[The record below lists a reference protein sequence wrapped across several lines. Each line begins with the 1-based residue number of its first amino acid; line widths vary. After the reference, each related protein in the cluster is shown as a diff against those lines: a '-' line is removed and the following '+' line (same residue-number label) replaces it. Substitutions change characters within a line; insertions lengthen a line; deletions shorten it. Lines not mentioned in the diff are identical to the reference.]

1 MGGTLIQIRRD
12 HCPTTNYNNSRKD
25 SRKELIKNQQF
36 VIDLLRENNT
46 FTAIDLAG
54 KAKLGERT
62 IYRIL
67 AELQKDGYVERVGTR
82 KSGYWKIL

>member
-12 HCPTTNYNNSRKD
+12 HCPTTDYNNGRKD
-25 SRKELIKNQQF
+25 GRKELTKNQQF

-46 FTAIDLAG
+46 LTAIDLAG
-54 KAKLGERT
+54 KANLGERT

-67 AELQKDGYVERVGTR
+67 AELQKDSYVERIGTR

>member
-12 HCPTTNYNNSRKD
+12 HCPTTDYNNGRKD
-25 SRKELIKNQQF
+25 GRKELAKNQQF
-36 VIDLLRENNT
+36 VIELLLENNT
-46 FTAIDLAG
+46 LTAIDLAG
-54 KAKLGERT
+54 KANLGERT

>member
-12 HCPTTNYNNSRKD
+12 HCPTIDYNNG
-25 SRKELIKNQQF
+25 RKELAKNQQF
-36 VIDLLRENNT
+36 VIELLLENNT
-46 FTAIDLAG
+46 LTATDLAG
-54 KAKLGERT
+54 KTSLGERT

-82 KSGYWKIL
+82 KSG

>member
-1 MGGTLIQIRRD
+1 MGGTLIQIRRE
-12 HCPTTNYNNSRKD
+12 HCPTTDYNNGRKD
-25 SRKELIKNQQF
+25 DRKELAKNQQF

-46 FTAIDLAG
+46 LTATDLAG
-54 KAKLGERT
+54 KANLRERT

-67 AELQKDGYVERVGTR
+67 AELQKDSYVECIGTR